1 METGSILFINIWLKL
16 SAQPKKISHYKQ
28 YGPTNWQPIT
38 QQQFQKDIM
47 ATVDYFTACGLQIG
61 DQICLVLPNSY
72 EWDVIEKACFF
83 LGLNL
88 VSIDPAQKNLLVK
101 NALVLNSKV
110 MIIKDEFPIT
120 VTGKRVPVLINLY
133 QLPILTPVKI
143 DLENIKFNA
152 DHSFDDLIAY
162 TLFTS
167 DLAGETQ
174 AWCYSQQQ
182 IKDSVDLLVDLF
194 TAHIHQERLLVW
206 LPASNPFKII
216 FNLIAFNLESVL
228 YYQENPE
235 ALIKSIRIIKPTVL
249 IAMPFF
255 FEKLKAKLQQRLESL
270 MPYKL
275 VPYKLLSD
283 GLSEFLDTHL
293 TLYLLGGQVKF
304 CISAAAAIQAE
315 TLLYLQKHNLKILE
329 AYTLSES
336 ILPIAINTP
345 ENTKLGSLGKPIE
358 LQSLKFSA
366 RGEIF
371 LSSKFLAKTHSNE
384 QDCWLKTNDF
394 GSLDSDGYLF
404 LH

>member
-16 SAQPKKISHYKQ
+16 SAHPKKISHYKQ

-47 ATVDYFTACGLQIG
+47 ATVDYFTACGLQIS

-88 VSIDPAQKNLLVK
+88 VSIDPGQKNLLLK
-101 NALVLNSKV
+101 NELVLKSKI
-110 MIIKDEFPIT
+110 MIIKDEFPVAIA
-120 VTGKRVPVLINLY
+120 GKYNPILINLY
-133 QLPILTPVKI
+133 QLPILIPVKV

-152 DHSFDDLIAY
+152 DHSFDELIAY

-167 DLAGETQ
+167 NLAGETK
-174 AWCYSQQQ
+174 AWCYTQQQ
-182 IKDSVDLLVDLF
+182 ITNSVDLLGNLF
-194 TAHIHQERLLVW
+194 AAHIHQERVLVW
-206 LPASNPFKII
+206 LPSSNPFKII
-216 FNLIAFNLESVL
+216 FSLIAFNLESVI
-228 YYQENPE
+228 YYQENPDVVM
-235 ALIKSIRIIKPTVL
+235 KSIRIIKPTIL

-255 FEKLKAKLQQRLESL
+255 FEKLKSNLQTHLEN
-270 MPYKL
+270 L
-275 VPYKLLSD
+275 VPQKLRSN
-283 GLSEFLDTHL
+283 GWGRFLEAQLMH
-293 TLYLLGGQVKF
+293 YLLGGLVKF

-315 TLLYLQKHNLKILE
+315 TLLYLQKQNLKILE

-336 ILPIAINTP
+336 ILPVAINTP
-345 ENTKLGSLGKPIE
+345 EDIKLGSLGKPLE
-358 LQSLKFSA
+358 LHSLKFSA

-371 LSSKFLAKTHSNE
+371 LSSQFLAKTQSDV
-384 QDCWLKTNDF
+384 QDYWLKTNDF
-394 GSLDSDGYLF
+394 GRLDSDGYLF

>member
-28 YGPTNWQPIT
+28 YGPTSWQPIT

-47 ATVDYFTACGLQIG
+47 ATVDYFTACGLQIS
-61 DQICLVLPNSY
+61 DQICLVLPNCY

-88 VSIDPAQKNLLVK
+88 VSIDPKHKNLLLE
-101 NALVLNSKV
+101 NQLVLNSKI
-110 MIIKDEFPIT
+110 MIIKDEFPVSVSGIYI
-120 VTGKRVPVLINLY
+120 PILINLY
-133 QLPILTPVKI
+133 QLPILTPVKV
-143 DLENIKFNA
+143 DLENIQFNA

-167 DLAGETQ
+167 DLASESQ
-174 AWCYSQQQ
+174 AWCYTQQQ
-182 IKDSVDLLVDLF
+182 IKDCVDLLGNLF
-194 TAHIHQERLLVW
+194 TAHIHQERVLVW
-206 LPASNPFKII
+206 LPSSNPFKII

-228 YYQENPE
+228 YYQENPD
-235 ALIKSIRIIKPTVL
+235 AMIKSIRIIKPTVL

-255 FEKLKAKLQQRLESL
+255 FEKLKEKLQDRLESL
-270 MPYKL
+270 VPSKL
-275 VPYKLLSD
+275 VPYKFIGD
-283 GLSEFLDTHL
+283 GLSEFLQTHL

-304 CISAAAAIQAE
+304 CISAAAAIQAD

-336 ILPIAINTP
+336 ILPVAINTP
-345 ENTKLGSLGKPIE
+345 ENIKLGSLGKPIE
-358 LQSLKFSA
+358 LQSLQFSA
-366 RGEIF
+366 HGEIF
-371 LSSKFLAKTHSNE
+371 LSSKFLAKTHCNE
-384 QDCWLKTNDF
+384 QNFWLKTNDF
-394 GSLDSDGYLF
+394 GRLDNDGYLF

>member
-28 YGPTNWQPIT
+28 YGPTSWQPIT

-47 ATVDYFTACGLQIG
+47 ATVDYFTACGLQLS
-61 DQICLVLPNSY
+61 DQICLVLPNCY

-88 VSIDPAQKNLLVK
+88 VSIDPGQKNLLVR

-110 MIIKDEFPIT
+110 MIIKDEFPVV

-133 QLPILTPVKI
+133 QLPILSPVQV

-152 DHSFDDLIAY
+152 DHRFDELIAY

-167 DLAGETQ
+167 ELTGETK
-174 AWCYSQQQ
+174 AWSYSQQQ
-182 IKDSVDLLVDLF
+182 IKDSVDLLANLF
-194 TAHIHQERLLVW
+194 TAHIYQERVLVW
-206 LPASNPFKII
+206 LPSSNPFKII

-228 YYQENPE
+228 YYQDNPD
-235 ALIKSIRIIKPTVL
+235 ALIKTIRIIKPTVL
-249 IAMPFF
+249 IAMPLF
-255 FEKLKAKLQQRLESL
+255 FEKLKTKLQHRLESL
-270 MPYKL
+270 VPYKL
-275 VPYKLLSD
+275 VPYKLMSD
-283 GLSEFLDTHL
+283 GLSEFLETHL

-345 ENTKLGSLGKPIE
+345 ENIKLGSFGKPIE

-371 LSSKFLAKTHSNE
+371 LSSKFLAKTHSDD
-384 QDCWLKTNDF
+384 QDFWLKTNDF
-394 GSLDSDGYLF
+394 GRLDSDGYLF